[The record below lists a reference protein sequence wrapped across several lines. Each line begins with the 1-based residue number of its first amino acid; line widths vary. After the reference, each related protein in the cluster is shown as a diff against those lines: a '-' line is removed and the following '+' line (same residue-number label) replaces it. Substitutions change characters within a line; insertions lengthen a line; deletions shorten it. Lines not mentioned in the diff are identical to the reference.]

1 MTANPM
7 TLRDYIENNFTHVTL
22 CTEMVGQ
29 NGSIVKIPELNRDLT
44 VGLISTDSKDE
55 FEKLCFTFVPVG
67 TIIDHLD
74 DKWYEAKVL
83 RVRQLLTKM
92 MLDEKSRSIA
102 QKYFDTLERRD
113 RVRWAKESKAVE
125 VTQTDPVNAKSTT
138 ITFKVVD

>member
-1 MTANPM
+1 M
-7 TLRDYIENNFTHVTL
+7 TLKDYIENNFTHVTL
-22 CTEMVGQ
+22 CTEMVGT
-29 NGSIVKIPELNRDLT
+29 NGSIVRIPELNRDLT
-44 VGLISTDSKDE
+44 VGLISTDSKEE

-67 TIIDHLD
+67 TIIDSLD

-113 RVRWAKESKAVE
+113 KVRWAKESKSVE
-125 VTQTDPVNAKSTT
+125 VTQTDPDKGSSTS